1 MRRLTLFVAAAVVL
15 ATLAVTAPTAW
26 AEDYPTRPVRIIVGF
41 GPGSAGD
48 VSARVVGQKLSQIL
62 GQQFVVEARPGG
74 GSNIAAE
81 FVARAPKDGYT
92 LLLGNVANAV
102 SAALG
107 GNSSFDFARD
117 LAPIAPVTALP
128 ILLAGQPSLGAKNVK
143 ELIAIA
149 KAKPEQ
155 IFYGSSGVG
164 TAAHLA
170 GEMFNVTAGVKIVH
184 VPYPGSAQALTDLL
198 AGRIQLMFGAA
209 STSMPHV
216 TAGKLVAFG
225 MAQRQRA
232 ALAPQIPT
240 LSEQGL
246 ADFDASL
253 WFGLMAPAGTPREI
267 VDKLARAVNE
277 AIKTEEVIA
286 PLRTQGIELTGGSPD
301 DFARDIANNIK
312 RWTAV
317 ATAAGLKK

>member
-1 MRRLTLFVAAAVVL
+1 
-15 ATLAVTAPTAW
+15 
-26 AEDYPTRPVRIIVGF
+26 
-41 GPGSAGD
+41 
-48 VSARVVGQKLSQIL
+48 
-62 GQQFVVEARPGG
+62 
-74 GSNIAAE
+74 
-81 FVARAPKDGYT
+81 
-92 LLLGNVANAV
+92 
-102 SAALG
+102 
-107 GNSSFDFARD
+107 
-117 LAPIAPVTALP
+117 LP
-128 ILLAGQPSLGAKNVK
+128 IMLAGQPSLGAKNVK
-143 ELIAIA
+143 ELIAVA

-170 GEMFNVTAGVKIVH
+170 GELFNVTAGVKIVH

-209 STSMPHV
+209 STTLPHV
-216 TAGKLVAFG
+216 MAGKLVAFG

-232 ALAPQIPT
+232 TLAPQIPT

-286 PLRTQGIELTGGSPD
+286 PLRTQGIELTGGGPD

-312 RWTAV
+312 RWTTV